1 MKKEVFVKNRDR
13 ILNDLFDRHTGTE
26 IARIMDALI
35 VFEAI
40 SNGESTKVFHERAI
54 DAQYQ
59 LICFALRVG
68 DYRCEV
74 VLS

>member
-1 MKKEVFVKNRDR
+1 MEKKDFLKNRDR
-13 ILNDLFDRHTGTE
+13 ILNDLFDRYTGTE
-26 IARIMDALI
+26 IARVMDALI

-40 SNGESTKVFHERAI
+40 SNGKTTEVFHQRAI

-59 LICFALRVG
+59 LILIG
-68 DYRCEV
+68 LNSGLYRCEV